1 MRAAQIG
8 FDSMSDDQRFAAAFR
23 HRLLQAICLFAL
35 ASAGQN
41 QVCFA
46 EEQEQDNAALA
57 AKAADGVAYFTD
69 EVQPLLVKNC
79 FKCHSGAE
87 AEGGLR
93 LTSRESILSGGD
105 SGPAIDLA
113 APAASLLLEA
123 INYESYEMPPTG
135 KLSPGSI
142 AVITRWVELGIPM
155 PEGELVVDVDSHAG
169 PPEVNEET
177 KNHWSFRPLQR
188 PDVPADVDPNE
199 ASHPI
204 DAFILSR
211 LREAGLSM
219 SPPADRRELMRRVH
233 YDLLGLPPTPEEVE
247 AFAADESP
255 DAWEQLI
262 ERLLESPHYG
272 EHWARYWLDLVRYAE
287 SNSYERDNPKP
298 FVWRYR
304 DYVIDAF
311 NHDKPYDQFVREQ
324 LAGDELAEETAESII
339 ATGYY
344 RLGLWDDEPVD
355 RELAFYDGLDD
366 IAATTGQAFLG
377 LTMNCA
383 RCHDHKLDPIPQAD
397 YYRFIA
403 FFRNIRH
410 YGVRGDD
417 TVFAASVRDISS
429 AEDQTKFET
438 ERAAHEQRL
447 AELRT
452 RIDEV
457 ENGIRD
463 RLRGGE
469 RDDFQDDRS
478 RSRIIRR
485 HIGDLISEEDYD
497 AYSELRREWRE
508 LRDHPPRIAAQ
519 ALCIKED
526 GADSPP
532 TFVLARGMPAAK
544 TDEVQPAFPEVLSPP
559 AAEIQVPA
567 DRESTGRR
575 LALANWI
582 TSPQNPLTAR
592 VMANRIWQ
600 WHFGRGIVRSSN
612 DFGLQG
618 DAPTHPELLDWLAS
632 EFIARGWSIKEMHRL
647 ILTSRAYRM
656 SSMADGQ
663 GLRAEGQ
670 ELRENQEANVS
681 LSPGPLSLDPMN
693 NLFWR
698 FDPRRLRAEE
708 VRDSILAVNGTLN
721 LDKRYGPSVYE
732 VIPPE
737 VLAGQS
743 MPGHTWGRSSED
755 DSRRRSTYIHVKR
768 SLQVPLLAAFD
779 AADTDFTCPVR
790 FATTQPTQALT
801 LLNSDFLQQQAAAFA
816 AYVREEAGDEPRE
829 RIAFAL
835 QQVTQ
840 RPPTDAEIDRGLEL
854 TESLQSEHGLDADQ
868 SLKYFCLL
876 ALNLN
881 EFVYLD

>member
-1 MRAAQIG
+1 MNVFDRRVIAGLLVSIAAWLG
-8 FDSMSDDQRFAAAFR
+8 RSGLADGETGADSTSPVAADTAY
-23 HRLLQAICLFAL
+23 
-35 ASAGQN
+35 
-41 QVCFA
+41 FA
-46 EEQEQDNAALA
+46 E
-57 AKAADGVAYFTD
+57 K
-69 EVQPLLVKNC
+69 VQPLLEKHC
-79 FKCHSGAE
+79 FQCHGGPE
-87 AEGGLR
+87 VEGGLK
-93 LTSRESILSGGD
+93 LTSRDSILEGGD
-105 SGPAIDLA
+105 SGPAVDLA
-113 APAASLLLEA
+113 APADSLLLEA

-135 KLSPGSI
+135 KMSPADI
-142 AVITRWVELGIPM
+142 AVLTRWVELGIPM
-155 PEGELVVDVDSHAG
+155 PPGEVEVDLQSHAG
-169 PPEVNEET
+169 PPEVNEQT
-177 KNHWSFRPLQR
+177 KNHWAFRPLQR
-188 PDVPADVDPNE
+188 PEVPDVDNPDWAAN
-199 ASHPI
+199 PI
-204 DAFILSR
+204 DAFIFSR
-211 LREAGLSM
+211 LQAAGLDPN
-219 SPPADRRELMRRVH
+219 PPARRRELMRRVH
-233 YDLLGLPPTPEEVE
+233 YDLLGLPPSPEAVE
-247 AFAADESP
+247 AFAADESA
-255 DAWEQLI
+255 DAYARLI
-262 ERLLESPHYG
+262 EQLLESPHYG

-311 NHDKPYDQFVREQ
+311 NNDKPYDQFVREQ
-324 LAGDELAEETAESII
+324 LAGDELPDETAESII

-366 IAATTGQAFLG
+366 LAATTGQAFLG

-417 TVFAASVRDISS
+417 TVFAASVRDVSTPQQQ
-429 AEDQTKFET
+429 AAFES
-438 ERAAHEQRL
+438 ERAAYEQQL
-447 AELRT
+447 AELRAQ
-452 RIDEV
+452 IDEI

-463 RLRGGE
+463 HLQGGE

-478 RSRIIRR
+478 RARIIRR
-485 HIGDLISEEDYD
+485 HIGNLISQEAFE
-497 AYSELRREWRE
+497 AYSDLRDEWRT
-508 LRDHPPRIAAQ
+508 LRDHPPRVAAQ
-519 ALCIKED
+519 ALCIKEE
-526 GADSPP
+526 GADCPP

-559 AAEIQVPA
+559 PPEIHVPA
-567 DRESTGRR
+567 DRESSGRR

-582 TSPQNPLTAR
+582 ANPQNPLTAR
-592 VMANRIWQ
+592 VMVNRLWQ
-600 WHFGRGIVRSSN
+600 WHFGRGIVRSPN
-612 DFGLQG
+612 DFGLKG

-647 ILTSRAYRM
+647 ILTSNTYQM
-656 SSMADGQ
+656 ST
-663 GLRAEGQ
+663 RVEGQ
-670 ELRENQEANVS
+670 EFKVQRQEPGHQSDVS
-681 LSPGPLSLDPMN
+681 LNPEPTTVSPSSIDPQN
-693 NLFWR
+693 DLVWR

-708 VRDSILAVNGTLN
+708 VRDSILAVNGMLN
-721 LDKRYGPSVYE
+721 LEKMYGPSVYE
-732 VIPPE
+732 VIPDE

-743 MPGHTWGRSSED
+743 MPGHNWGRSSED
-755 DSRRRSTYIHVKR
+755 DSRRRSLYIHVKR

-816 AYVREEAGDEPRE
+816 EYVQDEAGDEPRA

-835 QQVTQ
+835 RLVTQ
-840 RPPTDAEIDRGLEL
+840 RPPTDTEIERGLEL
-854 TESLQSEHGLDADQ
+854 TESLQSDHGLAPDQ

>member
-1 MRAAQIG
+1 
-8 FDSMSDDQRFAAAFR
+8 MSDDKSLAPAFPHCLLRAVCLIALTTTGLNFPCIASAQDNPAAA
-23 HRLLQAICLFAL
+23 
-35 ASAGQN
+35 
-41 QVCFA
+41 
-46 EEQEQDNAALA
+46 E
-57 AKAADGVAYFTD
+57 AADGVAYFTD
-69 EVQPLLVKNC
+69 EVQPLLAKNC

-93 LTSRESILSGGD
+93 LTSRESILAGGD
-105 SGPAIDLA
+105 SGPAVDTD
-113 APAASLLLEA
+113 APGDSLLLEA

-135 KLSPGSI
+135 KMSPDSI
-142 AVITRWVELGIPM
+142 AVITRWVELGVPM
-155 PEGELVVDVDSHAG
+155 PEGEIVVEVDNHSG

-177 KNHWSFRPLQR
+177 KSHWSFRPLVR

-199 ASHPI
+199 AAHPI

-211 LREAGLSM
+211 LHEAGLSM
-219 SPPADRRELMRRVH
+219 NPPADRRELMRRVH
-233 YDLLGLPPTPEEVE
+233 YDLLGLPPSPEEVE
-247 AFAADESP
+247 AFAADDSP

-311 NHDKPYDQFVREQ
+311 NNDKPYDQFVREQ
-324 LAGDELAEETAESII
+324 LAGDELPEETAQSII

-417 TVFAASVRDISS
+417 TVLAASVRDISS
-429 AEDQTKFET
+429 PEDQAKFET
-438 ERAAHEQRL
+438 ERAAHEKRVS
-447 AELRT
+447 ELRT
-452 RIDEV
+452 RIDEI
-457 ENGIRD
+457 ENGIREQ
-463 RLRGGE
+463 LVGGE

-508 LRDHPPRIAAQ
+508 LRDHPPQIAAQ
-519 ALCIKED
+519 ALCIKEE
-526 GADSPP
+526 GADCPP

-559 AAEIQVPA
+559 APDIQVPA
-567 DRESTGRR
+567 DRASTGRR

-582 TSPQNPLTAR
+582 TSPENPLTAR

-618 DAPTHPELLDWLAS
+618 EAPTHPELLDWLAC

-647 ILTSRAYRM
+647 ILTSRTYQM
-656 SSMADGQ
+656 SAQGSGDRGQ
-663 GLRAEGQ
+663 GT
-670 ELRENQEANVS
+670 VS
-681 LSPGPLSLDPMN
+681 EVTVLSDPSPLTPDPLAIDPQN

-721 LDKRYGPSVYE
+721 LDKLYGPSVYE

-743 MPGHTWGRSSED
+743 MPGHNWGRSSED
-755 DSRRRSTYIHVKR
+755 DNRRRSLYIHVKR

-816 AYVREEAGDEPRE
+816 EYVRDQAGREPRDQ
-829 RIAFAL
+829 IAFAL
-835 QQVTQ
+835 RQVTQ
-840 RPPTDAEIDRGLEL
+840 RPPTDAEIDRGIEL
-854 TESLQSEHGLDADQ
+854 TESLQSEHGLDSDQ